1 MRAALYLAAVATAL
15 LPATAVAKIVHIE
28 IKDLVFDPATA
39 TAAIGDTIEWSNGDF
54 VAHTATAKA
63 AGMDVMIPPNK
74 TASFVVEHAGTIDYF
89 CRFHPNMKGRLTV
102 EAQ

>member
-1 MRAALYLAAVATAL
+1 
-15 LPATAVAKIVHIE
+15 
-28 IKDLVFDPATA
+28 
-39 TAAIGDTIEWSNGDF
+39 
-54 VAHTATAKA
+54 
-63 AGMDVMIPPNK
+63 MDVMIPPNK